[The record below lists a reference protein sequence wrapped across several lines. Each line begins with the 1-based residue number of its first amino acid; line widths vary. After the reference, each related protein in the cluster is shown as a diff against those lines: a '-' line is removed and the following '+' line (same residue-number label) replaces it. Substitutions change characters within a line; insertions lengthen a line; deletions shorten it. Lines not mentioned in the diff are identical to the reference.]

1 MDLETNTVIFHLG
14 SSSKN
19 YPRSLPS
26 VPLQEGL
33 ATTLF
38 PQATWGLG
46 RTRNGQ
52 RERERGNLP
61 PDSVMRS
68 QFLSSLS
75 RTATRV
81 VQILQRPKW
90 AASQVSLWCSRCGL
104 SKAQWSVT
112 TATMASTPPT
122 RMKKRVTRTFRVL
135 VCDMTL
141 AEVWGLWAGGSSVS
155 QGWVTDSRL
164 AGGGGYGVGEWKLS
178 LVCLAEPEWAGFG
191 TERHWAFGAAA
202 QACHRPE
209 GGFY

>member
-1 MDLETNTVIFHLG
+1 MPLSINPEHPLLEPEVPGLVDQQFQDSLNSSNLHWIKSPGLSRWTWRQTP
-14 SSSKN
+14 SSSTLVLAVKTT
-19 YPRSLPS
+19 PRALPS
-26 VPLQEGL
+26 GPLQEEL

-52 RERERGNLP
+52 REREQGNLP

-90 AASQVSLWCSRCGL
+90 AASQVSLRCSRCGL

-135 VCDMTL
+135 VCDMTP
-141 AEVWGLWAGGSSVS
+141 AEVWVLWAGGSSVS
-155 QGWVTDSRL
+155 QG
-164 AGGGGYGVGEWKLS
+164 
-178 LVCLAEPEWAGFG
+178 
-191 TERHWAFGAAA
+191 
-202 QACHRPE
+202 
-209 GGFY
+209 